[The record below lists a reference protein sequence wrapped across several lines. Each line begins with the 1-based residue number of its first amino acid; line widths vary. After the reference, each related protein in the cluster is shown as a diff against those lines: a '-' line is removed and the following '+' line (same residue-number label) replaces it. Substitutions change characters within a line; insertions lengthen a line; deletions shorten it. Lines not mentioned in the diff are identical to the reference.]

1 MVLEQAPAASVL
13 GVVAIVDGVQRPRI
27 DDQRVASSD
36 LRISS
41 MW

>member
-1 MVLEQAPAASVL
+1 ML
-13 GVVAIVDGVQRPRI
+13 GVVSVVRRVERTRI

-41 MW
+41 MR